1 MGSVVI
7 VAAGDAAVRKGL
19 LEGLAAQGVAARGDG
34 CDSGRSLVA
43 ACARGLRE
51 GHSLVAVVLDNKLAI
66 GGGKSSAI
74 AVRAVERAFGAAR
87 TGFVFHMAAERDASL
102 DRILDWLGQ
111 AAYRRRSDDDAA
123 GDDAIA
129 ELTAAIGEV
138 RGS

>member
-1 MGSVVI
+1 MASVLI
-7 VAAGDAAVRKGL
+7 VADGDAAVREGL
-19 LEGLAAQGVAARGDG
+19 VAGLAAQGVADRVDG

-43 ACARGLRE
+43 ACARVLRK
-51 GHSLVAVVLDNKLAI
+51 GDSLVAVVLDNKLSI

-74 AVRAVERAFGAAR
+74 AVRAVERGFGAAR

-111 AAYRRRSDDDAA
+111 AAYRHRSADDAA

-129 ELTAAIGEV
+129 ELTAAIREV
-138 RGS
+138 VAS